1 MKAVISCLEA
11 LSPVAAKTKLCT
23 TVQMIAARK
32 SLDRPVVP
40 LTFALVRVCVLFGAF
55 VLVFSQ
61 NRLWGLFA
69 RHTTMTLIIL
79 YLVYSQVSTVV
90 SEKSKNKSLR
100 MYSKGSSSNEVG
112 FLVRFSLWYCYI
124 PLQIFLGI
132 YRSLLLLS
140 VFPICEATILK
151 AIWYTVI

>member
-1 MKAVISCLEA
+1 ML
-11 LSPVAAKTKLCT
+11 LVAAKTKLCT

-40 LTFALVRVCVLFGAF
+40 LTFALVRVCVLVGAF

-69 RHTTMTLIIL
+69 RHTTMSLIIL

-90 SEKSKNKSLR
+90 STLH
-100 MYSKGSSSNEVG
+100 
-112 FLVRFSLWYCYI
+112 
-124 PLQIFLGI
+124 
-132 YRSLLLLS
+132 
-140 VFPICEATILK
+140 T
-151 AIWYTVI
+151 WYTPLCDRGLAYNFVHKYSTVLLHVETV